1 MTDGH
6 SGTTIRACSS
16 HDYPLLSVFWSML
29 IFFLWIVW
37 LMALFH
43 VIVDIFRSHEMGGFA
58 KALWLLF
65 VIFLP
70 FLGVLVYLIARGDNM
85 AQHAM
90 ADAEARD
97 AAFQSYVEEA
107 AGSTSQA
114 DQLTQLAALQES
126 ATSPTWSTR
135 PPRPRSWPAESTAD
149 APAPP
154 ARAGSM
160 LSGGA
165 PTSSRGLGRFLVVIC

>member
-1 MTDGH
+1 MLL
-6 SGTTIRACSS
+6 AY
-16 HDYPLLSVFWSML
+16 DYPLLSVFWSMM

-43 VIVDIFRSHEMGGFA
+43 VIVDIFRSKDMGGFA

-85 AQHAM
+85 AQHAV

-97 AAFQSYVEEA
+97 AAFQSYVKEA
-107 AGSTSQA
+107 AGTTSQA
-114 DQLTQLAALQES
+114 DQLTQLATLKS
-126 ATSPTWSTR
+126 SGHLTD
-135 PPRPRSWPAESTAD
+135 AEYETAK
-149 APAPP
+149 AKILA
-154 ARAGSM
+154 S
-160 LSGGA
+160 
-165 PTSSRGLGRFLVVIC
+165 

>member
-1 MTDGH
+1 M
-6 SGTTIRACSS
+6 GTWHDDPGMLLA

-70 FLGVLVYLIARGDNM
+70 FLGVLGVPDRPWR
-85 AQHAM
+85 QHGA
-90 ADAEARD
+90 ARD
-97 AAFQSYVEEA
+97 GRRRGTRRAFQSYVKEA

-114 DQLTQLAALQES
+114 DQLTQLAALQ
-126 ATSPTWSTR
+126 SPGHITDV
-135 PPRPRSWPAESTAD
+135 EYETAK
-149 APAPP
+149 AKILA
-154 ARAGSM
+154 S
-160 LSGGA
+160 
-165 PTSSRGLGRFLVVIC
+165 